1 MEWHRMQK
9 IPRSAPPAQSRVMN
23 IGLLRTISSIVLNIS
38 KDWESVTPLGNLF
51 QCSVLLTIKWLFHS
65 LWAFRHRDKILLSI
79 LFSKLNSLSSF
90 SLFSCEKLCCHLIIL
105 VHRCCT
111 PLLDLLQYVHVSFVP
126 GTTDLETAFQVFS
139 QQRGG
144 ERKKFF
150 VEQPRMLLAVFDTR
164 VR

>member
-23 IGLLRTISSIVLNIS
+23 IGLLRAISSTVLNIS

-65 LWAFRHRDKILLSI
+65 FWAFRHRDKILLSI

-105 VHRCCT
+105 VHRCWT
-111 PLLDLLQYVHVSFVP
+111 YFSMSMFPLYP
-126 GTTDLETAFQVFS
+126 GPQIWKQHSRYSLSSEEE
-139 QQRGG
+139 RG
-144 ERKKFF
+144 KNS
-150 VEQPRMLLAVFDTR
+150 L
-164 VR
+164 